1 LSGIRVK
8 GIWGTFLLKKG
19 NQKMRK
25 QRERRALS
33 KDSESGQLGFEN
45 TSQMKNQEVTRM
57 EVKGNFLQTGLKSL
71 ILLNFTLFIESPL
84 K

>member
-8 GIWGTFLLKKG
+8 GSWGTFLLKNG

-25 QRERRALS
+25 QRERRGSS
-33 KDSESGQLGFEN
+33 KGSESGQLAFGN

-57 EVKGNFLQTGLKSL
+57 EVKGNFLQIGLKSL
-71 ILLNFTLFIESPL
+71 ILLNFSLFIESPL